1 MTIASEGPSAAR
13 RPLEGYRV
21 IDAASIVAGPFA
33 ASILGEFGADVI
45 KIERPIEGD
54 ALRRLGTD
62 AGRDET
68 YWWLSE
74 TRNKTS
80 VALDLRTPEGAA
92 GLRGLSRH
100 ADVLVE
106 NFRPGTLSRWGLG
119 YEQLRAA
126 NPGLIQLSITGY
138 GQTGPLSA
146 LAGIARIAEAF
157 TGMSDLTGH
166 PDRAPGLSGSAAL
179 ADYVTGLYGALGVM
193 LAIETRHRTGEGQLV
208 DMALYDGV
216 ARFLDELVP
225 VYVGT
230 GHGRD
235 RMGDETHRSVPHA
248 NFLSGDE
255 RWVTIACVN
264 DRMFDRLTEAMSQ
277 PELIRDHRFATNA
290 ARLAN
295 REAINDVVQAWT
307 KTLPAAEI
315 VTCCGAASVPCAVVN
330 TVADYVDAPQVAARD
345 SIVTID
351 RPSGPVSVPGVV
363 PRLLDSPGRI
373 ERLGCELGELDID
386 QAIDRWRSADATDA

>member
-1 MTIASEGPSAAR
+1 M
-13 RPLEGYRV
+13 

-45 KIERPIEGD
+45 KVERPIEGD

-62 AGRDET
+62 TGRDET

-80 VALDLRTPEGAA
+80 VALDLRTSEGSA
-92 GLRGLSRH
+92 GFRELSRH

-119 YEQLRAA
+119 YEQLRAD

-138 GQTGPLSA
+138 GQTGPLAA

-157 TGMSDLTGH
+157 TGMSDLTGD

-193 LAIETRHRTGEGQLV
+193 LALETRHHSGQGQLV

-230 GHGRD
+230 GQGRD

-248 NFLSGDE
+248 NFLAGDQ
-255 RWVTIACVN
+255 RWVTIACTN

-277 PELIRDHRFATNA
+277 PELAQDPRFATNA
-290 ARLAN
+290 ARLVN
-295 REAINDVVQAWT
+295 RDEINNLVRTWAG
-307 KTLPAAEI
+307 TLPATKI
-315 VTCCGAASVPCAVVN
+315 VEYCGAASVPCAVIN
-330 TVADYVDAPQVAARD
+330 TVADYVDAPQVAARE

-351 RPSGPVSVPGVV
+351 RPGGPVSVPGVV
-363 PRLLDSPGRI
+363 PKLLDSPGRI
-373 ERLGCELGELDID
+373 ERLGCDLGELDID
-386 QAIDRWRSADATDA
+386 QAIDRWRSAANTDTGDARSK